1 MHLFEKTID
10 SEVKYE
16 GKILTVCSDKAEL
29 ENGAIVSATAAVWAL
44 FPLLMREMS
53 CL

>member
-29 ENGAIVSATAAVWAL
+29 GKRCDSI
-44 FPLLMREMS
+44 P
-53 CL
+53 